1 MSEQPENDLRVERDR
16 FVAFAFCDADILLEL
31 DHAQAV
37 VFAAGA
43 TVALIGRQPEAL
55 VGADVFEIVLEDHH
69 AALRELMRMAEGG
82 NRIEPVIVR
91 LRGEAG
97 ETPPLALTGFQLPD
111 MEGHFFLALRMG
123 LPAMAPAPGISSDR
137 VPASGVFDRESFTE
151 VAGQRI
157 KAIHQSGE
165 SCHYSVFQ
173 LGGFSDLR
181 ARLNEE
187 RHARLMETIGASL
200 RRDSLYGDT
209 AGQVSDEGFGL
220 IHDAGT
226 DMSGLRQEIEQSSRE
241 VDPESRGVK
250 ARVTSL
256 DLDTEG
262 MSEADACRALAH
274 AINRGSAVDDRA
286 EAPGTLSKQ
295 LAALVEVTAREMAEA
310 RVAIESDSFEVLYQ
324 PVVDLDT
331 GAQHHFE
338 VLFRFGGAGPA
349 RSPSERF
356 QFAGEVG
363 LVREL
368 DLACCRRAIATL
380 RTGATDARLSIN
392 LSSNSLRNE
401 AFANALV
408 SLLDECGDVADRLYF
423 DIKEDAIA
431 SHQVLT
437 IRLIA
442 ELRRRKHKICID
454 NFGAGASIMHY
465 LRDIEIDMVKIDS
478 AYIGSVMTLANGE
491 VFLRSMS
498 ELCEGLGI
506 VAIAS
511 MIEDQSSI
519 RTVRNVGIKYAQGYL
534 FGKPSKTLEIKVPEF
549 A

>member
-1 MSEQPENDLRVERDR
+1 MNKQPKNDLRVERDR

-43 TVALIGRQPEAL
+43 TVALVGRQPEAL
-55 VGADVFEIVLEDHH
+55 VGADIFEIVLEDHH

-123 LPAMAPAPGISSDR
+123 LPAIAPAPEFSSDR

-157 KAIHQSGE
+157 KAIRQSNE
-165 SCHYSVFQ
+165 SYHYSVFQ

-181 ARLNEE
+181 ARLDEE

-200 RRDSLYGDT
+200 RRDSLHGDT

-226 DMSGLRQEIEQSSRE
+226 DMSGLRHEIEQSTRE

-262 MSEADACRALAH
+262 MSEADAYRALAYT
-274 AINRGSAVDDRA
+274 INRSSAVDDRA
-286 EAPGTLSKQ
+286 VPGTLSKQ
-295 LAALVEVTAREMAEA
+295 LAALVEDTAQEMAEA
-310 RVAIESDSFEVLYQ
+310 RAAIEADSFEVLYQ

-331 GAQHHFE
+331 GARHHFE
-338 VLFRFGGAGPA
+338 VLSRFGDASPA
-349 RSPSERF
+349 RSPSEFF

-363 LVREL
+363 LVRDL

-380 RTGATDARLSIN
+380 RKSKADARLSIN

-408 SLLDECGDVADRLYF
+408 SLLDDCRDIADRLFF
-423 DIKEDAIA
+423 DITEDAIA

-478 AYIGSVMTLANGE
+478 AYIGSVMALANGE

-519 RTVRNVGIKYAQGYL
+519 RTVRKVGIKYAQGYL
-534 FGKPSKTLEIKVPEF
+534 FGKPAKTLEIKEPEF